1 MTPAPLSGGTPRRPR
16 RSSTSLDRSRVMGS
30 GLFLLLPVVILE
42 VALFFV
48 PLVYIFFR
56 STYDWQPGGE
66 STFIGIDNYTALF
79 ADPEFWEV
87 VGNQL
92 FYLLGLPLWVI
103 SPLIV
108 AYLLRENVAKAGLFR
123 SIYFLPAVM
132 SPAIVGLVFRS
143 LLSGDGPVNSFLNN
157 IGLGEFALPW
167 LTDAALV
174 KPVIIVLVL
183 WAGFG
188 TGVLIFSSAFAA
200 VPQSQFEAARLDGAG
215 FWREFW
221 YIAIPNIRSTIV
233 LWTMFQVISIF
244 LFMFAWIY
252 VLTGGGPGL
261 ASTTMDYAIYQNF
274 MRFGYFGTA
283 AAQSVVLVVMI
294 LVVAS
299 LTVVIPALVKF
310 VTGRLHPG
318 AAAGVGATAI
328 VSETDIAVTPQ
339 PVLVADRTA
348 ELADIAAGDAS

>member
-1 MTPAPLSGGTPRRPR
+1 MTPATPRNGTQRRPR
-16 RSSTSLDRSRVMGS
+16 RPSTSLDRSRLLGT

-42 VALFFV
+42 IALFFV

-66 STFIGIDNYTALF
+66 STFIGVDNYTALF

-92 FYLLGLPLWVI
+92 FYLLGLPVWVI
-103 SPLIV
+103 APLVV

-143 LLSGDGPVNSFLNN
+143 LLAGDGPVNSFLNN

-167 LTDAALV
+167 LTDAGLV
-174 KPVIIVLVL
+174 KPVIIILVL

-188 TGVLIFSSAFAA
+188 TGVLIFSAAFSA

-221 YIAIPNIRSTIV
+221 YIAIPNIRPTIV

-299 LTVVIPALVKF
+299 LTVVIPALVRFITKRARP
-310 VTGRLHPG
+310 T
-318 AAAGVGATAI
+318 
-328 VSETDIAVTPQ
+328 
-339 PVLVADRTA
+339 VADRVGPVSQPA
-348 ELADIAAGDAS
+348 GAAGRAAGETS